1 MYELLALDLDGT
13 VLKSDRTISPILTA
27 KVRSLSER
35 IPVMIV
41 TGRHHTAARPY
52 YQQLGLTTP
61 IICCNGAYIYDYQN
75 EQVLQHNAL
84 SKEVAKQFIA
94 LAEEHD
100 VTAVMYVT
108 NAMLHS
114 VHRPSSYVEALSEWA
129 NSFPGDNR
137 PQIHKVDDFYQ
148 EIEHHSHVWKFVLE
162 GKDVDRFAELPFVQ
176 QHFSGEYSWTNR
188 IDFAGIGNSKGAALS
203 KYLEKKGIS
212 AEQVVAVGDH
222 HNDVSMLKWAGMGV
236 AMLNAD
242 KCIQQQANLV
252 TAATHDDDRALADI
266 LDQLFVQ
273 EE

>member
-13 VLKSDRTISPILTA
+13 VLKSDRTISPILMA
-27 KVRSLSER
+27 KIRSLSER
-35 IPVMIV
+35 VPVMIV

-75 EQVLQHNAL
+75 EQLLQHNAL
-84 SKEVAKQFIA
+84 PKEVAKQFIS
-94 LAEEHD
+94 LTEEHD

-114 VHRPSSYVEALSEWA
+114 IHRPLLYVEALSEWA
-129 NSFPGDNR
+129 NCFPEDDR
-137 PQIHKVDDFYQ
+137 PQIHKIDDFYQ
-148 EIEHHSHVWKFVLE
+148 EIEDHSHIWKFVLE
-162 GKDVDRFAELPFVQ
+162 GKDVERFADLPFVK
-176 QHFSGEYSWTNR
+176 QHFNGEYSWAGR

-203 KYLEKKGIS
+203 KYLERKGIP
-212 AEQVVAVGDH
+212 AERVVAVGDH
-222 HNDVSMLKWAGMGV
+222 HNDVSMLTWAGMGV

-242 KCIQQQANLV
+242 ESIKQQANVV
-252 TAATHDDDRALADI
+252 TAATNDDDRALADI

>member
-13 VLKSDRTISPILTA
+13 VLKSDRTVSPILMA
-27 KVRSLSER
+27 KIRSLSER

-84 SKEVAKQFIA
+84 SKKVAKQFIA
-94 LAEEHD
+94 LVEEHD

-129 NSFPGDNR
+129 NSFPGDSR

-162 GKDVDRFAELPFVQ
+162 GKDIDRFAELPFVQ

-203 KYLEKKGIS
+203 KYLERKGIS
-212 AEQVVAVGDH
+212 AEHVVAVGDH
-222 HNDVSMLKWAGMGV
+222 HNDVSMLTWAGMGV

-242 KCIQQQANLV
+242 KCVQQQANLV
-252 TAATHDDDRALADI
+252 TAATHDDDSALADI